1 MHGEIGI
8 PTRFYRIL
16 NKCAECFQ
24 YIPTLFYTKISALF
38 PSNFR
43 GEAIFLEDQFY
54 KHTLKLALLTRLSM
68 DLLLLILKIF
78 FKVTSRHGIL

>member
-16 NKCAECFQ
+16 NKFAECFR
-24 YIPTLFYTKISALF
+24 YIPAPFYTKISALF
-38 PSNFR
+38 QSNFR
-43 GEAIFLEDQFY
+43 GEAIVLEDQFY
-54 KHTLKLALLTRLSM
+54 KLTLKLALLTRLTM
-68 DLLLLILKIF
+68 DLLLLILKVF